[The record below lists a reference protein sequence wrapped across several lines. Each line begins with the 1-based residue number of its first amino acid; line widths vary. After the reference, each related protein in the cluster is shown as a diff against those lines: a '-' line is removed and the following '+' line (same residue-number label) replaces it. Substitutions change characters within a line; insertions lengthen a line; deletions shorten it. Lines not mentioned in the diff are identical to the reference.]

1 MKSVKDWLDGI
12 SRTEPVA
19 LSPIL
24 RAVQIDA
31 IRALAQRIE
40 SQDGGAT
47 ATAEE
52 MIAEIERSEDSY
64 AAGVGVA

>member
-1 MKSVKDWLDGI
+1 MKSVKQWLDGI

-31 IRALAQRIE
+31 IRALATRIE
-40 SQDGGAT
+40 NQDGGAT

-52 MIAEIERSEDSY
+52 MIAEIERDENSY
-64 AAGVGVA
+64 ANKVGVS

>member
-1 MKSVKDWLDGI
+1 MKSVKQWLDGI
-12 SRTEPVA
+12 SKTEPVA

-31 IRALAQRIE
+31 IRALAQRL
-40 SQDGGAT
+40 QDYGGGT
-47 ATAEE
+47 HRVAEE